1 MRTLKESGF
10 EDRRCWSVKNPRD
23 FLICMISSLRIDQT
37 GIKVGKCC
45 PKREKREKVEE
56 RAVFWSTRI
65 RSIVLMKEPAGILHV
80 PEASLYGTQVKPG
93 HNTGVQPLKNVI
105 WPKFDRFGL
114 FKLYQASFSPDCQP
128 GHGSEPLSQRAW
140 KARKVQLRLNRL
152 SDNVEQETV
161 RVLVFGGL

>member
-1 MRTLKESGF
+1 
-10 EDRRCWSVKNPRD
+10 
-23 FLICMISSLRIDQT
+23 
-37 GIKVGKCC
+37 
-45 PKREKREKVEE
+45 
-56 RAVFWSTRI
+56 
-65 RSIVLMKEPAGILHV
+65 MKEPAGILHV

-93 HNTGVQPLKNVI
+93 HNTGVQPLKYLI

-114 FKLYQASFSPDCQP
+114 FKLYKASFSPDCQP

-161 RVLVFGGL
+161 RVLVFSGL